1 MEKVPGPTR
10 ANAAPVGC
18 ARKVRL
24 AFSALAAVLTLLFVL
39 VLSVDLMDLRNKR
52 EFNATLQQLRSEVTR
67 ELPAG
72 SSRARVE
79 SFIKDRAI
87 RPEGAAAPNEIF
99 GSPQVRYS
107 NLISKCRI
115 RLAFRFGEDG
125 LLRDSK
131 VYETCTFL

>member
-1 MEKVPGPTR
+1 MEKEPGPTR
-10 ANAAPVGC
+10 ATPAPVGH

-24 AFSALAAVLTLLFVL
+24 GFSALAAVLTLLFVL

-52 EFNATLQQLRSEVTR
+52 EFNAALQQLRFEVTR

-79 SFIKDRAI
+79 SFLKDRAI
-87 RPEGAAAPNEIF
+87 RTENAAAPNEIF
-99 GSPQVRYS
+99 GLPQATYS

-115 RLAFRFGEDG
+115 RLAFRFEEGG

>member
-1 MEKVPGPTR
+1 MENGPGATR
-10 ANAAPVGC
+10 AKAAPVGC

-39 VLSVDLMDLRNKR
+39 VLSVDLLDLRNKR
-52 EFNATLQQLRSEVTR
+52 EFNAALQQLRSEVTS

-79 SFIKDRAI
+79 SFLKDRAI
-87 RPEGAAAPNEIF
+87 RPESAATPNEIF
-99 GSPQVRYS
+99 GLPQATYS

-131 VYETCTFL
+131 AYETCTFL

>member
-1 MEKVPGPTR
+1 MDKAPGPIR
-10 ANAAPVGC
+10 ATAARAGYP
-18 ARKVRL
+18 RRVRL

-52 EFNATLQQLRSEVTR
+52 EFNAALQQLRSEVTR

-79 SFIKDRAI
+79 SFLNDRAI
-87 RPEGAAAPNEIF
+87 RTKNAAAPNEIF
-99 GSPQVRYS
+99 GLPQATYS

-131 VYETCTFL
+131 VYETCTFF

>member
-1 MEKVPGPTR
+1 MPR
-10 ANAAPVGC
+10 
-18 ARKVRL
+18 
-24 AFSALAAVLTLLFVL
+24 
-39 VLSVDLMDLRNKR
+39 
-52 EFNATLQQLRSEVTR
+52 LQQLRSEVTR

-79 SFIKDRAI
+79 SFLERSGDPQPKTRRPHRMKYSDR
-87 RPEGAAAPNEIF
+87 RKAA
-99 GSPQVRYS
+99 YS

-131 VYETCTFL
+131 VYETCTFF

>member
-1 MEKVPGPTR
+1 MEKG
-10 ANAAPVGC
+10 
-18 ARKVRL
+18 RKVRL
-24 AFSALAAVLTLLFVL
+24 AFSMLAAVFTLLFVL
-39 VLSVDLMDLRNKR
+39 VLSVDLMDLANKR
-52 EFNATLQQLRSEVTR
+52 RFTAALQQLRSEVRR

-79 SFIKDRAI
+79 SFLKDRAI
-87 RPEGAAAPNEIF
+87 QPEPVPVRNEIF
-99 GSPQVRYS
+99 GMPQVLYS

-131 VYETCTFL
+131 VYEACTFL

>member
-1 MEKVPGPTR
+1 MDKAPGTTR
-10 ANAAPVGC
+10 ATAARAGYP
-18 ARKVRL
+18 RKVRL

-52 EFNATLQQLRSEVTR
+52 EFNAAIQQLRSEVAR

-79 SFIKDRAI
+79 SFLEARAMQ
-87 RPEGAAAPNEIF
+87 PETGPARNEIF
-99 GSPQVRYS
+99 GLPQATYS